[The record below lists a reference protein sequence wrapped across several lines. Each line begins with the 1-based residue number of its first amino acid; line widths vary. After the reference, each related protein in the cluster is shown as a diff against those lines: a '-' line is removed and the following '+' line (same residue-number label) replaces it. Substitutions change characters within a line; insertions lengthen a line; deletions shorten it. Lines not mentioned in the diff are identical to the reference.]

1 MRDAGEGYPRTLPLL
16 LQFLWYLQEMVSY
29 DGKSNR
35 LNKCC
40 YFLDFRFPAFFFV
53 TLFAL
58 TEVFLPALFF
68 AFATK
73 DFSAFMTFAATLFAA
88 DFTFPFTTFTSAFAA
103 AFKDFPGYFDF
114 NLFIPFA
121 APYANA
127 PITAAPITTLPIFFA
142 LDVFFTAIE
151 VSPHA

>member
-68 AFATK
+68 AFPTK
-73 DFSAFMTFAATLFAA
+73 DFSAFMTFAPTLFAA
-88 DFTFPFTTFTSAFAA
+88 DFTFPFTTFTSA
-103 AFKDFPGYFDF
+103 
-114 NLFIPFA
+114 FA